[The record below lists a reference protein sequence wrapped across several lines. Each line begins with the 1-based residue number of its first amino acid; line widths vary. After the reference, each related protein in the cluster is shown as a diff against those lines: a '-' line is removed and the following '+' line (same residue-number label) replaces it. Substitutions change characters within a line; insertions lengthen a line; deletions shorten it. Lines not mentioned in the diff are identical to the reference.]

1 MSHTLTCEHEQHA
14 HPGTEMFEASPAV
27 TGGPLLTSR
36 SEVPEHRRAATRAVG
51 VSAFGL
57 ALTGGIELALALI
70 TGSVALLGDALHNLS
85 DVSTSLAVFVGFRW
99 SRRKPNARYP
109 YGYERAEDLAGLGV
123 ALVIW
128 VSAAVAGIES
138 YRKLVGHGH
147 TTAVYVGMGGA
158 LLGIVGNQLVARY
171 KLLVG
176 QRINSAT
183 LVADARHSWLDA
195 LSSAGALVGLALVA
209 AGIRWGDPVAGLAV
223 TVFIVHVGWEV
234 TATMTHRLMDGVD
247 PQHLEAATQAAQR
260 VPGVRAVSVR
270 GRWMGRSMIL
280 DVTGQVDRNLTV
292 DDAETI
298 GAQVIDAVLRA
309 VPDARTAEWSARP
322 GASTSVG

>member
-14 HPGTEMFEASPAV
+14 HPGGEVSEAGLAIV
-27 TGGPLLTSR
+27 GGPLLASR
-36 SEVPEHRRAATRAVG
+36 AEEPEHRRAATRAVG
-51 VSAFGL
+51 VSAVGL
-57 ALTGGIELALALI
+57 ALTGGIELALALV

-85 DVSTSLAVFVGFRW
+85 DVSTSVAVFVGFRW
-99 SRRKPNARYP
+99 SRRPPSARYP

-171 KLLVG
+171 KLRVG

-223 TVFIVHVGWEV
+223 TVFIIHVGWEV
-234 TATMTHRLMDGVD
+234 TATMTHRLMDGID
-247 PQHLEAATQAAQR
+247 PEHLEAATQAAKR
-260 VPGVRAVSVR
+260 VPGVRAASVR

-280 DVTGQVDRNLTV
+280 DVMGDVDRNLTV
-292 DDAETI
+292 DEAERI
-298 GAQVIDAVLRA
+298 GAQVSDAVLRA

-322 GASTSVG
+322 V